1 MAAATLAAE
10 ITEATDDWL
19 STSGAHAR
27 AARPTLP
34 GAGPRRASRLLSAV
48 HQPVRRGARRGSERL
63 AGAGW
68 RDGLDGDVRRYVGG
82 ALGDQP
88 AHRAGAQH
96 RLAAAAPAAAR
107 ARAVRPH
114 GAPDRGGGAGRSFA

>member
-34 GAGPRRASRLLSAV
+34 GVGPRRAGRLLSAV
-48 HQPVRRGARRGSERL
+48 HQSVRRGARRGSERL

-68 RDGLDGDVRRYVGG
+68 RDGLDGDVRRHVGS

-88 AHRAGAQH
+88 AHRAGVQH
-96 RLAAAAPAAAR
+96 RLATAAPPAPR
-107 ARAVRPH
+107 APPVRPP
-114 GAPDRGGGAGRSFA
+114 GPPDPAGGA